1 MRSRGLGREDLQ
13 KKKKKNDRIKRKENL
28 PELPGMGAAGVAET
42 STVGTAE
49 AGAVG
54 TAEKCAKGA
63 TGMGVTGVA
72 RVGIPTPVAILGP
85 SKVSASKEIGVQMK
99 RKYKKKKKRGKSRGG
114 KIHTHEVRL
123 W

>member
-1 MRSRGLGREDLQ
+1 MP
-13 KKKKKNDRIKRKENL
+13 K
-28 PELPGMGAAGVAET
+28 LPGMGAAGVAET
-42 STVGTAE
+42 SIVGTAE

-99 RKYKKKKKRGKSRGG
+99 HKYIKKEKKEKGKEQGRKDTYP
-114 KIHTHEVRL
+114 
-123 W
+123 